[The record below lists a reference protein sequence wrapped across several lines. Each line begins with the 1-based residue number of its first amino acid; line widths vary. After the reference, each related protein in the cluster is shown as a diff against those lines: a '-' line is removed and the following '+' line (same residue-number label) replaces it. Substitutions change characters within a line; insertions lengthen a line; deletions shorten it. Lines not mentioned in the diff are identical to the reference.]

1 MPITKK
7 FLICYNIIREFQP
20 FSKIYKLLNRAA
32 ERGFSMYEIGNTVI
46 YKNDGVCKITKIIF
60 RTFRNREIEY
70 YVLNPVHNSNA
81 EILIPK
87 NNPDLVG
94 RMRKVLTKDE
104 IMQII
109 EAMPDEEEIWISDE
123 NDRREK
129 YREILISG
137 NRTELVKLIKTLYV
151 HKQNQ
156 KQCGKKLHL
165 TDEKFL
171 RDAEKMLYDEFAFVL
186 EIAPEEVLGFISSK
200 LNN

>member
-1 MPITKK
+1 
-7 FLICYNIIREFQP
+7 
-20 FSKIYKLLNRAA
+20 
-32 ERGFSMYEIGNTVI
+32 MYEIGNNVI

-60 RTFRNREIEY
+60 RTFKNREIEY

-94 RMRKVLTKDE
+94 KMRKVLTKDE
-104 IMQII
+104 IIQII
-109 EAMPDEEEIWISDE
+109 EAMPDEEDIWISDE
-123 NDRREK
+123 NNRKER
-129 YREILISG
+129 YREILTSG
-137 NRTELVKLIKTLYV
+137 DRTELVKLIKTLYV

-156 KQCGKKLHL
+156 KQCGRRLHL
-165 TDEKFL
+165 TDERFL

-186 EIAPEEVLGFISSK
+186 EIEPDEVLGFISSK